1 MGPKSATGMAGWLII
16 AVIEWEEL
24 KAVQV
29 LLVEDDD
36 LVASM
41 VADQLTRQED
51 WAVARCTSLAEA
63 AAWASGSDIVLLD
76 LNLSDSRGAASLT
89 AMRQILPHAP
99 IIVISAIDAPG
110 TRVETLSDGADDYV
124 TKPFQLDE
132 LQARMTAVLRR
143 AHRAETGTAGVIWD
157 PRARSVQ
164 VSGQPVDLTPLEYE
178 VFRTLAE
185 SPGAAFSR
193 ADILARVMGPNFYGY
208 ERVVDVHVG
217 HLRKKLAQRLPGDI
231 IETVRA
237 FGYRWSRE
245 IPVQVLLND

>member
-1 MGPKSATGMAGWLII
+1 M
-16 AVIEWEEL
+16 
-24 KAVQV
+24 QV

-41 VADQLTRQED
+41 VADQVTQQED
-51 WAVARCTSLAEA
+51 WAVMRCTSLVEA
-63 AAWASGSDIVLLD
+63 KAWAAGSDIVLLD
-76 LNLSDSRGAASLT
+76 LNLDDSRGVATLS
-89 AMRQILPHAP
+89 AMRQILPHIP
-99 IIVISAIDAPG
+99 IIVISAIDAPA
-110 TRVETLSDGADDYV
+110 TRIETLTDGADDYV

-143 AHRAETGTAGVIWD
+143 VQRTAPEPAGVVWD
-157 PRARSVQ
+157 PEARSVQ
-164 VSGQPVDLTPLEYE
+164 VNGQSVDLTPLEYE
-178 VFRTLAE
+178 MFRALAE

-217 HLRKKLAQRLPGDI
+217 HLRKKLAQSLSGDV

-237 FGYRWSRE
+237 FGYRWRRE
-245 IPVQVLLND
+245 VPVQVLHG

>member
-1 MGPKSATGMAGWLII
+1 M
-16 AVIEWEEL
+16 
-24 KAVQV
+24 QV

-41 VADQLTRQED
+41 VADQLTQQED
-51 WAVARCTSLAEA
+51 WAVVRCASLAEA
-63 AAWASGSDIVLLD
+63 AAWAVGADMVLLD
-76 LNLSDSRGAASLT
+76 LNLSDSRGAATLT

-99 IIVISAIDAPG
+99 LIVISAIDAPA
-110 TRVETLSDGADDYV
+110 TRVETLTDGADDYV
-124 TKPFQLDE
+124 IKPFQLDE
-132 LQARMTAVLRR
+132 LQARITAVLRR
-143 AHRAETGTAGVIWD
+143 VHRVAPGTAGVIWD

-164 VSGQPVDLTPLEYE
+164 INSQTVDLTPLEYE

-217 HLRKKLAQRLPGDI
+217 HLRKKLARRLPGDI

-245 IPVQVLLND
+245 VPIQVLLHD